1 LPAPARAVLSGNCG
15 HIKVATMAKRARGTL
30 GGGRIE
36 GRVLPVVQF
45 RDTALAV
52 IRQVHDTGKPVT
64 VTSHGRPLVVVMPA
78 EPEEEPV
85 GCGCMVGTCELLVS
99 EDMAFSP
106 PTTSRGT
113 PGS

>member
-1 LPAPARAVLSGNCG
+1 
-15 HIKVATMAKRARGTL
+15 MAKRSPGTPRDRG
-30 GGGRIE
+30 ID
-36 GRVLPVVQF
+36 GRVVPVADF
-45 RDTALAV
+45 RATAFAV
-52 IRQVHDTGKPVT
+52 IREVHDTGKPVT

-106 PTTSRGT
+106 PSTSRGT

>member
-1 LPAPARAVLSGNCG
+1 
-15 HIKVATMAKRARGTL
+15 MASASRGTPR
-30 GGGRIE
+30 GGRID
-36 GRVLPVVQF
+36 GRALPAGEF
-45 RDTALAV
+45 RATALAV

-64 VTSHGRPLVVVMPA
+64 VTSHGRPLVVVMAA

-99 EDMAFSP
+99 EDMAFASR
-106 PTTSRGT
+106 TTSRGT